1 MKRSKM
7 TKWLNQSL
15 VVVVCS
21 LGITGSANATD
32 WSDQDRLDGQC
43 VAYYATVIGASDSE
57 KPESGVMAILGYFVG
72 KIEGRHPGFDL
83 VELLTP
89 AFVIESEPSFAAI
102 GARCDIEAGNF
113 GSSLRAAGKALVDA
127 AAAAG

>member
-1 MKRSKM
+1 MAHTIV
-7 TKWLNQSL
+7 TKWLNRSL
-15 VVVVCS
+15 IVAVGS
-21 LGITGSANATD
+21 LGFTGSANATN

-43 VAYYATVIGASDSE
+43 VAYYANIIGTTDAE

-83 VELLTP
+83 AELLTP
-89 AFVIESEPSFAAI
+89 AFVIESEPSFTAI
-102 GARCDIEAGNF
+102 GARCDIEAGNL
-113 GSSLRAAGKALVDA
+113 GSSLRAAGKVLMDA